1 MNLERI
7 LKEAEQVVPTA
18 QPVMEI
24 NPEHPIVARLKDE
37 TDDERFSDWSCILFT
52 QVLLAEGGKLGDPAG
67 FVKRL
72 NTLNTL
78 MLAMTGAVQL
88 HIRVLTLC

>member
-7 LKEAEQVVPTA
+7 LKEAGQAVPTA

-37 TDDERFSDWSCILFT
+37 VDDQRFSDWTLILFD
-52 QVLLAEGGKLGDPAG
+52 QALLAEGGKLDDPAG

-72 NTLNTL
+72 NAL
-78 MLAMTGAVQL
+78 MLAMAGGPQSRIWTPGN
-88 HIRVLTLC
+88 

>member
-7 LKEAEQVVPTA
+7 LKEAEQAVPTA

-24 NPEHPIVARLKDE
+24 NPEHPIVARLKNE
-37 TDDERFSDWSCILFT
+37 TDDERFSDWSRILFD
-52 QVLLAEGGKLGDPAG
+52 QALLAEGGKLDDPAG

-72 NTLNTL
+72 NTL
-78 MLAMTGAVQL
+78 MLAMAGGARSRIWTPGDQ
-88 HIRVLTLC
+88 